1 MSGPPDPPPLLDD
14 PRRLYAAVAVVAVLA
29 LLARFVG
36 LGSRPAHWDEAR
48 VGYWILDYIRTG
60 AFEYRAIIHGPF
72 IHHANRV
79 VFAVLE
85 PNDFTMR
92 IVPALI
98 GGLMP
103 LSALLLRDRL
113 RPIETVALAGFLAFS
128 PILLYYSRFMRGDLM
143 LAAFMFAAFACFVRA
158 VDTGKGR
165 FVVAGMLLSALGFTV
180 KENAL
185 LYVLCWLG
193 GLALVFDTRLY
204 VSRYREAAGASPD
217 GGAAPVTARGD
228 WTDVFVADIERAAR
242 GVRGVLPSVLV
253 GAVGFLLVIVFMYA
267 PRTPVAGGVGINQVV
282 ATPGV
287 LPAVL
292 EEALI
297 GSAEEYY
304 GTWINSDLSE
314 SVYTRYLGA
323 LARDTAAG
331 ALAVSI
337 AGTGGFLIERYAAEK
352 PRPLVMLAFY
362 WALASFLGY
371 PAVVDQA
378 AAGNWTVIHVAAPM
392 AIPAAVG
399 VAYVVRW
406 GQDAFRTDDRTGV
419 GLAALVLLL
428 VVALVAWSSLS
439 VVYLNPTGPDNEV
452 VQYAQPRDDIQ
463 PEMAALDRLAD
474 GEGTDVLLY
483 GTFMVQEDPPETSE
497 FYPACSD
504 WFNALPLPWYY
515 TVSDAT
521 VDCAR
526 TAEALP
532 AANETAP
539 PVVIAKADE
548 DVRIDNGSSSTFLQV
563 PEELEERFPGYDA
576 SIKRIRTTDTPV
588 VFLIDRDRLP
598 ADSTGLR
605 EPDDD
610 GAGGDRPPEPA
621 LSVRP
626 KPSP

>member
-1 MSGPPDPPPLLDD
+1 
-14 PRRLYAAVAVVAVLA
+14 
-29 LLARFVG
+29 
-36 LGSRPAHWDEAR
+36 
-48 VGYWILDYIRTG
+48 
-60 AFEYRAIIHGPF
+60 
-72 IHHANRV
+72 
-79 VFAVLE
+79 
-85 PNDFTMR
+85 
-92 IVPALI
+92 
-98 GGLMP
+98 
-103 LSALLLRDRL
+103 
-113 RPIETVALAGFLAFS
+113 
-128 PILLYYSRFMRGDLM
+128 
-143 LAAFMFAAFACFVRA
+143 
-158 VDTGKGR
+158 
-165 FVVAGMLLSALGFTV
+165 
-180 KENAL
+180 
-185 LYVLCWLG
+185 
-193 GLALVFDTRLY
+193 
-204 VSRYREAAGASPD
+204 
-217 GGAAPVTARGD
+217 
-228 WTDVFVADIERAAR
+228 
-242 GVRGVLPSVLV
+242 VLPSVLAGV
-253 GAVGFLLVIVFMYA
+253 VGFLVVIVFMYA